1 MFSGPIKR
9 LETAVNSAKAA
20 VSMHDFTR
28 RLYFQ
33 GPPPQGSD
41 QRDQWEPVRGTGL
54 DRLTW
59 QIYDYCAAI
68 TRLYT
73 AYSIFVEDVALTYLR
88 MLPSLYTSY
97 PSLPACVRTQHRI
110 GAAQILL
117 KLGKAGPFR
126 RLQESEIVRVVSNAL
141 AGSEPYTFL
150 ERAFFVEN
158 QRQNYRLG
166 ALVRL
171 LGSLGIRDL
180 GARIATHEAMKDF
193 LERQR
198 GGSSTFE
205 SELARFVQLRNEAA
219 HTEVEE
225 VIAGDELKTLAD
237 FVWAL
242 CTAVAEIL
250 TTEVVTRKVAL
261 GQVPAIGTVAEV
273 YRNGFVAVVRARPTR
288 LGVGDQIAMISK
300 RRLVLSRITSIQDF
314 GKDVEAID
322 ATEGQE
328 VGLGLDRKCAVGNTL
343 AKVPLPAEHPVSV
356 AESPE
361 VGGAQSDAAEVEI
374 EPGGPLGDSAP

>member
-9 LETAVNSAKAA
+9 LEAAINSAKAA

-28 RLYFQ
+28 NLYFQ
-33 GPPPQGSD
+33 GPPSQSSG
-41 QRDQWEPVRGTGL
+41 QRDLWEPVRNAGL

-73 AYSIFVEDVALTYLR
+73 AYSIFVEDIALTYLR
-88 MLPSLYTSY
+88 ILPSLYTSY
-97 PSLPACVRTQHRI
+97 PSLPACVRMQHRI

-126 RLQESEIVRVVSNAL
+126 SLHESEIVRVVSNAV
-141 AGSEPYTFL
+141 GGREPYSFL

-158 QRQNYRLG
+158 QRQNYRLD
-166 ALVRL
+166 ALARL
-171 LGSLGIRDL
+171 LGSLGIRNL
-180 GARIATHEAMKDF
+180 GTRISTHQAMKDF
-193 LERQR
+193 LERKR
-198 GGSSTFE
+198 GGSGTFE

-225 VIAGDELKTLAD
+225 VIAGEELQALAD

-242 CTAVAEIL
+242 CTALAEIV
-250 TTEVVTRKVAL
+250 TTEVVTRRVAL
-261 GQVPAIGTVAEV
+261 GQIASIGTVAEV
-273 YRNGFVAVVRARPTR
+273 YRNGFVAVIRANPSR
-288 LGVGDQIAMISK
+288 LRVGDQVAIISK
-300 RRLVLSRITSIQDF
+300 KKLLLSRLTSIQDF

-328 VGLGLDRKCAVGNTL
+328 VGLGLDRKCAVGYTL
-343 AKVPLPAEHPVSV
+343 AKVLLPAEHQVNIT
-356 AESPE
+356 ELPE
-361 VGGAQSDAAEVEI
+361 VGGGEGDAAEAES
-374 EPGGPLGDSAP
+374 ETDGPLGDSAP